1 MGAALPEGWS
11 GDATAIRRT
20 FRFPSFRA
28 AMRFM
33 AEVAEA
39 CEAADHHPDWRNVF
53 DRIEVELTTHDAGR
67 VTGKDLALAATMNA
81 IFARIFGST
90 APQRES

>member
-1 MGAALPEGWS
+1 MAETLPEGWS
-11 GDATAIRRT
+11 GDRSKIRRT

-28 AMRFM
+28 AMAFM

-53 DRIEVELTTHDAGR
+53 DRVEVELTTRDAGR
-67 VTGKDLALAATMNA
+67 VTAKDVALAETMNA
-81 IFARIFGST
+81 IFERPSDPT
-90 APQRES
+90 S